1 MSLVKKTYHCKV
13 IRLTNKKQVALQQE
27 YNNLQHYLQTRED
40 RGLYSANK
48 QQADRYYK
56 IIKKTTKYPLSIR
69 NDLIR
74 LAHHPSGIA
83 EYWVRVPVKAVKGG
97 LWIGLIKPY
106 EPIPKDAKIC
116 ECKLYKRDLK
126 WFLDVVVQRDI
137 PEKTE
142 YQNVIA
148 IDMGIKHIATSVEL
162 ATNRT
167 VFYGKDLNHV
177 RGWYF
182 WLRRQLGLKE
192 AIDTINKIGDHEKR
206 IANDIIHKITREI
219 VNRAIETDS
228 LIVLGKLKGLRNQ
241 EKKKGRGRGKKFNR
255 KLSGFPYSKFTEY
268 LMYKAALAGIKVTKV
283 FEYGTSQICRKCS
296 QRGIRKTQGL
306 FICKDCGEE
315 NADRNAAF
323 NIAYRALGY
332 ISEVGVTV
340 NTLKTFPSV
349 DRNAMMRKEARKRLP
364 VYDRW
369 LFTSVKNIRRGM
381 IG

>member
-13 IRLTNKKQVALQQE
+13 IRLTNTKQVALQQE
-27 YNNLQHYLQTRED
+27 YDNLQHYLQTRED

-56 IIKKTTKYPLSIR
+56 VIKKTTKYPLSIR

-74 LAHHPSGIA
+74 LEHDPSNIA
-83 EYWVRVPVKAVKGG
+83 EYWVRVPVKLVKGG

-116 ECKLYKRDLK
+116 ECKLYKRDNR

-182 WLRRQLGLKE
+182 WLRRQLGLKK
-192 AIDTINKIGDHEKR
+192 AIDTIKKIGDHEKR

-241 EKKKGRGRGKKFNR
+241 EKKKGIRRGRKFNR
-255 KLSGFPYSKFTEY
+255 KLSGFPYFKFTEY
-268 LMYKAALAGIKVTKV
+268 LTYKAALAGIKVIKI
-283 FEYGTSQICRKCS
+283 FENWTSQTCRKCN
-296 QRGIRKTQGL
+296 QRGTRRTQGL
-306 FICKDCGEE
+306 FICK
-315 NADRNAAF
+315 N
-323 NIAYRALGY
+323 L
-332 ISEVGVTV
+332 
-340 NTLKTFPSV
+340 
-349 DRNAMMRKEARKRLP
+349 
-364 VYDRW
+364 W
-369 LFTSVKNIRRGM
+369 
-381 IG
+381 